1 MEPACL
7 KNTLC
12 ERAFTGGKALLSLSL
27 PLQRQIK
34 PNALFVH
41 LLCTIASQLTHSTPA
56 HTVQFTYVLHVQPL
70 YAMHSCSFIQPLY
83 TTPPLS
89 WITIAETLRH
99 LAWAPH
105 GPKHLSH
112 WLAVETGRKKEGKN
126 KINPTNNCLA
136 QLIEWAVGKGFIPGW
151 IKPKGLKMTRKNW
164 LSTSHFC
171 IWLDLLR

>member
-1 MEPACL
+1 MEPAGL

-70 YAMHSCSFIQPLY
+70 YAMLIHTTAVHHTTTLMNNDSCNLETSCMSPTWAPSTCLTDLLWKREEKRRGRTKLIQP
-83 TTPPLS
+83 TT
-89 WITIAETLRH
+89 
-99 LAWAPH
+99 
-105 GPKHLSH
+105 
-112 WLAVETGRKKEGKN
+112 V
-126 KINPTNNCLA
+126 
-136 QLIEWAVGKGFIPGW
+136 
-151 IKPKGLKMTRKNW
+151 
-164 LSTSHFC
+164 
-171 IWLDLLR
+171 